1 MIGAGHLAEYLYKW
15 RNLYRYSQ
23 QGWEAMNA
31 LIKTFFYRRTNHG
44 GAALLA
50 TKEKAKSRD

>member
-1 MIGAGHLAEYLYKW
+1 
-15 RNLYRYSQ
+15 
-23 QGWEAMNA
+23 MNA
-31 LIKTFFYRRTNHG
+31 LIKTFFYHRMNHG

>member
-1 MIGAGHLAEYLYKW
+1 
-15 RNLYRYSQ
+15 
-23 QGWEAMNA
+23 MNA